1 MTKTKDCNLYSL
13 FKNSMLVMPCRNL
26 TSWQHQQSNGQIM
39 EKVVCVTNTSVYFG
53 FIFIYLFDKP
63 GKQPLSETS
72 ELDSIGNLYTR
83 SGFYFSFEGS
93 VCCWTLDGFWYQVL
107 HVVNQ
112 STLSLILLI
121 SPFRKCLTFFMKQSF
136 SFASCFCLDW
146 FRFLL
151 KK

>member
-1 MTKTKDCNLYSL
+1 MTKTKDCNLYSW
-13 FKNSMLVMPCRNL
+13 FKNSMLVVP
-26 TSWQHQQSNGQIM
+26 
-39 EKVVCVTNTSVYFG
+39 CVTTPAVYWTNYGKSGVCYQYFSLFRISVYFG
-53 FIFIYLFDKP
+53 FIFIYLITRANNLWAKRAN
-63 GKQPLSETS
+63 LTRLET
-72 ELDSIGNLYTR
+72 YTR

-93 VCCWTLDGFWYQVL
+93 VCCWKLDGFWYQVL

>member
-1 MTKTKDCNLYSL
+1 MTKTKDYNLYSWL
-13 FKNSMLVMPCRNL
+13 KNSMLVVPCGNL

-53 FIFIYLFDKP
+53 FIFIYFFDKP
-63 GKQPLSETS
+63 DKQPLSETS

-93 VCCWTLDGFWYQVL
+93 VCYWKLDGFWYQVL